1 MAIAKKKADRL
12 VIFIFKNKWY
22 NRFKRSGYTRNN
34 YMELKKV
41 YIGSWFPKMSL
52 HLEEFRNFLL
62 NGDVIDL
69 LDKKKAVELFK
80 KLNPRSVEFGE
91 RAGIKFAQANSGESV
106 FRYFE
111 DGLLVV
117 EKQAVNL
124 KKDLDQI
131 IKFYKNDLSPV
142 LSYLFS
148 KGAKG
153 LEIIR
158 APGARKPIFVSSL
171 GAGKDDIDLF
181 FSAQNKKV
189 ETVSGY
195 KELSVNY
202 AEELVLININKDSEQ
217 SEEDVQSLIENIIL
231 FNESGRHLRKLLQI
245 HRMVWDKADAIIS
258 KSSTK
263 IKDLPKDNEV
273 LTNFSNTVVNILARI
288 EQMKLNLSYRESTFG
303 REGLERLR
311 LKFKNRTQDLNYLSS
326 LFEMTGTHLNN
337 NISQL
342 SSIYQEQQQKSLD
355 RLQVL
360 FLTSVVSGFLSLGFF
375 DSFYISI
382 LLKFGGITILATL
395 IVYYFWHSFT
405 FKKARR

>member
-1 MAIAKKKADRL
+1 
-12 VIFIFKNKWY
+12 
-22 NRFKRSGYTRNN
+22 
-34 YMELKKV
+34 MELKNV

-62 NGDVIDL
+62 NGAVIDL
-69 LDKKKAVELFK
+69 LDKKIALELFK
-80 KLNPRSVEFGE
+80 KLNPRAVELGE
-91 RAGIKFAQANSGESV
+91 RAGIKFVQANSGESV

-117 EKQAVNL
+117 EKQVSDL
-124 KKDLDQI
+124 KKDFDKI
-131 IKFYKNDLSPV
+131 IKFYKSDLSPV

-158 APGARKPIFVSSL
+158 APGARKPFFVSSL
-171 GAGKDDIDLF
+171 GAGQDEIASF

-189 ETVSGY
+189 EVVSSY

-202 AEELVLININKDSEQ
+202 ADELVLININKDSGH
-217 SEEDVQSLIENIIL
+217 SEEESQSLIENIIL
-231 FNESGRHLRKLLQI
+231 FNESGRHLRKLLQT
-245 HRMVWDKADAIIS
+245 HRVIWDKADVIIS
-258 KSSTK
+258 KGNTK
-263 IKDLPKDNEV
+263 IKDLPKDSEA
-273 LTNFSNTVVNILARI
+273 LTDFSNTVVNILARI

-303 REGLERLR
+303 KKGLERLR
-311 LKFKNRTQDLNYLSS
+311 LKFKNRNQDLDYLSS

-342 SSIYQEQQQKSLD
+342 SSIYQEQQQKSLN

-375 DSFYISI
+375 DNFYIFI
-382 LLKFGGITILATL
+382 LLKFGGITILITL
-395 IVYYFWHSFT
+395 LIYYFWHSFT
-405 FKKARR
+405 FKKVKR